1 MAVAIPWL
9 ARTYSGLRYRDD
21 VHVRCREGPARGE
34 RMSARA
40 LVGVLVAVVVAV
52 GSVASVARAD
62 GDPGSDVLVYQDLFA
77 GSSAGLSVVQQA
89 QLGDLLKAA
98 AAARFPI
105 RVAIIAGPADLGA
118 VTALWRE
125 PRSYARFLGLE
136 LSLAYTQRLLVV
148 MPDGFGFNWPGHST
162 TAAYAALA
170 RIPLGS
176 GVGLFAAAQAAVRAL
191 AQSGGIKLATPTP
204 AGGAGPAATGSSGGG
219 SGVSSSTPGQSADNR
234 VALLAVVTVL
244 LVGVILG
251 VRGVLRRRRVTL
263 PVLAAVLAGGLR
275 RVAAIPPR
283 RALPA
288 FAVLCVAA
296 VATPIALLEAFRE
309 PGVSRAGDL
318 AFNPALD
325 PGTPLSGAAPG
336 FTLSDQFG
344 EPVSLRSFRGKV
356 VLLAFNDSECTT
368 ICPLTTQAML
378 DARAMLGRAGS
389 RVQLLGIDANPAAI
403 SLEDVMSYSQL
414 HGMVHAWQFLT
425 GSLAQLKRVW
435 KAYAV
440 EAAIEHGMITHTPAL
455 FVIDPQGRKAKVFI
469 TQQSY
474 SAVGQLAKLL
484 AQEASD
490 LLPGHPPVHSSL
502 SYAPIPGIA
511 PSARVTLPRSGGG
524 TLTLGPGGSAR
535 LFLFFATWNRE
546 TTGLAGE
553 LTALNRYASKAAAAG
568 LPRLTAV
575 DEGSVEPSPGVL
587 SSFLKTL
594 PGRLAYPVAIDRSG
608 RVADGYEVLGEP
620 WFVLVSATGRFL
632 YYREVSTAGWPS
644 LGTLVGYVRAALAR
658 APQAPAGAAG
668 AARALAGSPGP
679 LAAVHAQAGQL
690 LGAEPALLARIRALR
705 GYPVVVN
712 AWASWCGPCRA
723 EFGLFAGASTQFGR
737 HVAFLG
743 ANTSDS
749 PGDARSFLAQ
759 HPVSYPSYEASSI
772 SSLSSL
778 AVIEGLPTTIFINSN
793 GKVVFV
799 HTGQYDSPGT
809 LDADIAH
816 YAQAG

>member
-1 MAVAIPWL
+1 MNGRP
-9 ARTYSGLRYRDD
+9 
-21 VHVRCREGPARGE
+21 
-34 RMSARA
+34 
-40 LVGVLVAVVVAV
+40 LVGVLVAVVLAA

-77 GSSAGLSVVQQA
+77 GSSAGLSVQQQA

-98 AAARFPI
+98 GTARFPI
-105 RVAIIAGPADLGA
+105 RVAIIASPTDLGA
-118 VTALWRE
+118 VTALWRK
-125 PRSYARFLGLE
+125 PQAYARFLGLE
-136 LSLAYTQRLLVV
+136 LSLAYKQRLLVV

-162 TAAYAALA
+162 TAAYATLA

-176 GVGLFAAAQAAVRAL
+176 GVGLFAATQAAVRAL
-191 AQSGGIKLATPTP
+191 AQSGGVKLVTPTHGGG
-204 AGGAGPAATGSSGGG
+204 GGAGGTDSAAGSP
-219 SGVSSSTPGQSADNR
+219 GVSSTTPGQSADSR
-234 VALLAVVTVL
+234 VALLAAVSIL
-244 LVGVILG
+244 LVGAILG
-251 VRGVLRRRRVTL
+251 VRAALRRRRATH
-263 PVLAAVLAGGLR
+263 PGAPMLAGVLR
-275 RVAAIPPR
+275 RVAALPPW

-288 FAVLCVAA
+288 FAVLCVVAA
-296 VATPIALLEAFRE
+296 ATPILLLEAFRT
-309 PGVSRAGDL
+309 PGGSTARDL

-325 PGTPLSGAAPG
+325 PGTTLSGPAPD

-344 EPVSLRSFRGKV
+344 QPVSLRSYRGKV

-378 DARAMLGRAGS
+378 DAKAMLGRAGS

-414 HGMVHAWQFLT
+414 HGMLHAWHFLT
-425 GSLAQLKRVW
+425 GSLPQLKRVW

-440 EAAIEHGMITHTPAL
+440 EAAIERGMITHTPAL

-474 SAVGQLAKLL
+474 SAVGQLGKLL
-484 AQEASD
+484 AQEASN

-502 SYAPIPGIA
+502 SYAPIAGIA
-511 PSARVTLPRSGGG
+511 PSAHVTLPRSGGG
-524 TLTLGPGGSAR
+524 TLTLGAGGSAR
-535 LFLFFATWNRE
+535 LFVFFATWNRE
-546 TTGLAGE
+546 TTGLAGR
-553 LTALNRYASKAAAAG
+553 LDSLNRYASIAAAAG
-568 LPRLTAV
+568 LPPLTAV
-575 DEGSVEPSPGVL
+575 DEGSVEPSPGAL

-594 PGRLAYPVAIDRSG
+594 PRPLAYPVAVDRSG

-620 WFVLVSATGRFL
+620 WFVLVSATGRIL

-644 LGTLVGYVRAALAR
+644 LTTLVRYMRAALAR
-658 APQAPAGAAG
+658 APQAPAGAVAG
-668 AARALAGSPGP
+668 QALAGSPAP
-679 LAAVHAQAGQL
+679 LAALHAQASQL

-712 AWASWCGPCRA
+712 VWASWCGPCRA

-749 PGDARSFLAQ
+749 LGDARSFLAQ
-759 HPVSYPSYEASSI
+759 HPLSYPSYQASST

-799 HTGQYDSPGT
+799 HTGQYDSQGT

-816 YAQAG
+816 YAQGG

>member
-1 MAVAIPWL
+1 M
-9 ARTYSGLRYRDD
+9 SG
-21 VHVRCREGPARGE
+21 
-34 RMSARA
+34 RA
-40 LVGVLVAVVVAV
+40 LVGVLLAVVLAA
-52 GSVASVARAD
+52 GSMASVARAD

-77 GSSAGLSVVQQA
+77 GSSAGLSVQQQA
-89 QLGDLLKAA
+89 RLGDLLKAA
-98 AAARFPI
+98 GAARFPI
-105 RVAIIAGPADLGA
+105 RVAIIASPTDLGA
-118 VTALWRE
+118 VTALWRK
-125 PRSYARFLGLE
+125 PQAYARFLGLE
-136 LSLAYTQRLLVV
+136 LSLAYKQRLLVV
-148 MPDGFGFNWPGHST
+148 MPNGFGFNWPGHST
-162 TAAYAALA
+162 TAAYATLA

-176 GVGLFAAAQAAVRAL
+176 SVGLFDATRAAVRAL
-191 AQSGGIKLATPTP
+191 AQSGGVRLVTP
-204 AGGAGPAATGSSGGG
+204 AHAGRGRAAATGSGGG
-219 SGVSSSTPGQSADNR
+219 SGVSSSTPGRSADSR
-234 VALLAVVTVL
+234 VALLAGVTLL
-244 LVGVILG
+244 LVGVILA
-251 VRGVLRRRRVTL
+251 VRAALRRRRATL
-263 PVLAAVLAGGLR
+263 PMAPMLAGVLR

-288 FAVLCVAA
+288 FAVLGVVAA
-296 VATPIALLEAFRE
+296 ATPVVLLEAFRV
-309 PGVSRAGDL
+309 PGASTARDL

-325 PGTPLSGAAPG
+325 PGTPLSGPAPD

-344 EPVSLRSFRGKV
+344 QPVSLRSYRGKV

-378 DARAMLGRAGS
+378 DAKAMLGRAGS

-414 HGMVHAWQFLT
+414 HGMAHMWHFLT
-425 GSLAQLKRVW
+425 GSLPQLRRVW
-435 KAYAV
+435 KAYTV
-440 EAAIEHGMITHTPAL
+440 EAAIERGMITHTPAL

-474 SAVGQLAKLL
+474 SAVGQVGKLL
-484 AQEASD
+484 AQEASA

-502 SYAPIPGIA
+502 SYAPIAGIA
-511 PSARVTLPRSGGG
+511 PSAHVTLPRSGGG
-524 TLTLGPGGSAR
+524 TLTLGPGGSAH

-553 LTALNRYASKAAAAG
+553 LTALNRYASMAAAAG
-568 LPRLTAV
+568 LPPLTAV
-575 DEGSVEPSPGVL
+575 DEGSVEPSPGAL
-587 SSFLKTL
+587 SGFLATL
-594 PGRLAYPVAIDRSG
+594 PRPLSYPVAIDRTG

-620 WFVLVSATGRFL
+620 WFVLVSPTGRLL

-644 LGTLVGYVRAALAR
+644 LGTLVSIMREALAR
-658 APQAPAGAAG
+658 APQAPAGG
-668 AARALAGSPGP
+668 AAAAQALAGSPGP
-679 LAAVHAQAGQL
+679 LAALHGQASQL

-723 EFGLFAGASTQFGR
+723 EFGLFASASVQFGK

-759 HPVSYPSYEASSI
+759 HPLGYPSYQASST
-772 SSLSSL
+772 SSLDSL
-778 AVIEGLPTTIFINSN
+778 AVVQGLPTTIFIDAT
-793 GKVVFV
+793 GRVVFV
-799 HTGQYDSPGT
+799 HTGQYDSQGT

-816 YAQAG
+816 YTQGG